1 MVDFPKIKQHQK
13 KSMLAVEA
21 LLSVIASRYAIGD
34 KLPPE
39 RVLAQEMDISRNTLR
54 EAIAALQLMGIL
66 EVRHSQGNFV
76 VALPKNEEKA
86 FSLETIFIPN
96 VDPFTMVDSRVGLE
110 PGVAYLAAERATAK
124 DVLRLKGCL
133 ERIAKAIG
141 KGDRTGYA
149 EADVQFHLGIAKST
163 QNEIIVHSISSLVDV
178 LKKPLWQAMKEGLNQ
193 VEISRI
199 RIQEHKA
206 IFEAIQAGDKELA
219 ASRMREHLLSSKERF
234 LHEIE

>member
-1 MVDFPKIKQHQK
+1 MQ
-13 KSMLAVEA
+13 
-21 LLSVIASRYAIGD
+21 
-34 KLPPE
+34 
-39 RVLAQEMDISRNTLR
+39 
-54 EAIAALQLMGIL
+54 
-66 EVRHSQGNFV
+66 
-76 VALPKNEEKA
+76 
-86 FSLETIFIPN
+86 
-96 VDPFTMVDSRVGLE
+96 
-110 PGVAYLAAERATAK
+110 
-124 DVLRLKGCL
+124 
-133 ERIAKAIG
+133 RIAKAIG

>member
-1 MVDFPKIKQHQK
+1 MVDFPKIKQQQK

-124 DVLRLKGCL
+124 DVLRLKDVWNVL
-133 ERIAKAIG
+133 RRLSERVIG
-141 KGDRTGYA
+141 PDTPKRTC
-149 EADVQFHLGIAKST
+149 S
-163 QNEIIVHSISSLVDV
+163 SISVS
-178 LKKPLWQAMKEGLNQ
+178 PRA
-193 VEISRI
+193 
-199 RIQEHKA
+199 HKTKLLY
-206 IFEAIQAGDKELA
+206 IPSA
-219 ASRMREHLLSSKERF
+219 A
-234 LHEIE
+234 

>member
-1 MVDFPKIKQHQK
+1 MVDFPKIKQQQK

-21 LLSVIASRYAIGD
+21 LLSVIASRYAVGD

-54 EAIAALQLMGIL
+54 EAIAALQLMGII

-76 VALPKNEEKA
+76 AELPKNEKDT
-86 FSLETIFIPN
+86 FSLETIFVPN

-110 PGVAYLAAERATAK
+110 PGVAYLAADRATEK
-124 DVLRLKGCL
+124 DILHLRGCL
-133 ERIAKAIG
+133 ESIAQAIG

-163 QNEIIVHSISSLVDV
+163 QNEIIVHSIGSLLDV
-178 LKKPLWQAMKEGLNQ
+178 LKNPLWQAMKEGLNQ
-193 VEISRI
+193 AQISRI

-206 IFEAIQAGDKELA
+206 IFEAIQAGDGELA

-234 LHEIE
+234 LHEVE